1 MAQILKLQSGG
12 KLNFGNDSID
22 VTEDIINQYRNWGQ
36 NLPEDE
42 RQAYNKIV
50 DAIQNGEYTIDLE
63 NHTISG
69 DNIEL
74 GLSERENRALHRDQ
88 TKTGQIITDLFR
100 SELREAQAAVWW
112 FTSYRPSKPDAERNH
127 YDISSPL
134 TINYEYD
141 GNGNFIT
148 VNGNRHYIGNQE
160 EDVVLKR
167 LNLLSRL
174 TNTEEWS
181 DTHDSITGYNGQ
193 DVAAYRELLQDAN
206 IDELK
211 TRITDGSITDEDK
224 TLLGSLG
231 IFADGTDN
239 DERHTIQTQYVANA
253 PFRTAGIAST
263 DIPEGFT
270 YDTTNGWSITDPN
283 LLSWIG
289 SGDVWLNKSFANQHE
304 GYGDLIA
311 NSPEGLGYFWINGN
325 LYAANNLDT
334 LRELDEFNNMVAARI
349 ADPNEDNQHIKWN
362 WSGNKTFYDTL
373 AENEWS
379 PLKFIRDSPVV
390 WYLNRTYS
398 NLNNPTFVLSNGF
411 NEYGDPQTQEFEYV
425 NREFRRL
432 ENFDRSSLTLR
443 EDDDLFDETTNPF
456 ILGLKTNGNEFR
468 TYISGNMIYV
478 VDSND
483 PNKYFFFD
491 GQKWCNQDGTTITD
505 PRTLQRLNNP
515 TGLTPLLFQNSLMGS
530 TRSHQTGGV
539 LQYGPIRQ
547 RYEAPKSN
555 QSNSSSSQ
563 STISEEPSEREI
575 TEDLSNVLGGEDFW
589 TNADKLEVAA
599 LVADIG
605 SLGISFVPGANLAAA
620 GIGAAGSIT
629 NFASDVSRD
638 GLDWGDVGE
647 LGLNLLFDI
656 GTIVPGLGG
665 ISKSAKAAKAIKSSS
680 AIRKFMDVLGKATGV
695 TGAANAILTSW
706 ENIQDGEWTVSD
718 IRNIVNGIHGAM
730 SITRAPSTGR
740 RRDGIELASR
750 EHPDNPVVI
759 TGDQLRSLRGRNIG
773 EQQNIL
779 LDIAQNNGIKYN
791 SPTEMMSDLNLSGRK
806 RFIFG
811 GEEGIPLG
819 TWWGRG
825 NRTPHFEIRPKGNNL
840 YNFWRNPAINR
851 LNRMNSEQSVTPFN
865 YAHDEYEWAPLFNAF
880 SVGNQ
885 PTQEEYYGVIV
896 PTYQEGGIMYGS
908 DSSRVKFPFNHLLN
922 WADLAVSVAGTN
934 RIAEETKEGIRKGMI
949 GSQQDPIRL
958 QRKLGIDNGLY
969 RKTVLTNQQL
979 KSAPLISSDV
989 NQNYANQ
996 LMRDV
1001 AVNQNLNAA
1010 NAQLSAM
1017 VDQNEAANLEISQ
1030 KEALANQQ
1038 IATANRQAWSKG
1050 LAALHEAEKS
1060 RITANATSAKQM
1072 LYQLRKDYDDE
1083 QKRRSALEERAIMSN
1098 AEIEYKNSL
1107 WQLFESK
1114 GGWSNL
1120 TSEQIDEYG
1129 NDWQRYV
1136 EDNYSTEATNRLLQA
1151 RTKAYNQIWQN
1162 SSTFDRRPFTSPT
1175 LMPTTTSSEVTTIT
1189 LKKGGT
1195 LSLNDKIILQQRK
1208 DVSKSIEKIND
1219 KIFKLFIEMYK

>member
-36 NLPEDE
+36 NLPEDV
-42 RQAYNKIV
+42 RQAYDKI
-50 DAIQNGEYTIDLE
+50 INGIRSGEYTIDLE

-69 DNIEL
+69 DNIEF

-88 TKTGQIITDLFR
+88 TKTGQIITDLIR
-100 SELREAQAAVWW
+100 PELSAVQAAIQH
-112 FTSYRPSKPDAERNH
+112 FTSYRPSKPDAPRNH

-141 GNGNFIT
+141 GNGGFTT
-148 VNGNRHYIGNQE
+148 VNGNRTYLGNQN
-160 EDVVLKR
+160 DDPVLKR
-167 LNLLSRL
+167 LDLLSGL

-181 DTHDSITGYNGQ
+181 DTHDSITGYNDQ
-193 DVAAYRELLQDAN
+193 DVAAYRELLHNVN
-206 IDELK
+206 IDDLK

-224 TLLGSLG
+224 TLLESLG

-239 DERHTIQTQYVANA
+239 DRRHELLTQYEANA
-253 PFRTAGIAST
+253 PYRTAGIAST
-263 DIPEGFT
+263 NIPTGFA

-283 LLSWIG
+283 LLSLIG
-289 SGDVWLNKSFANQHE
+289 GRDVWLNASFANE
-304 GYGDLIA
+304 NEEYNDLIA
-311 NSPEGLGYFWINGN
+311 NSPEGLGYFWINGQ
-325 LYAANNLDT
+325 LYAANNLRD
-334 LRELDEFNNMVAARI
+334 LQQLDAFQRMVEARM
-349 ADPNEDNQHIKWN
+349 ADLNEDNQYIKWN
-362 WSGNKTFYDTL
+362 WSGKKTFYDTL

-390 WYLNRTYS
+390 QYLNRTYS
-398 NLNNPTFVLSNGF
+398 NLNNPTFVLSHGF
-411 NEYGDPQTQEFEYV
+411 NEYGDPITQEFEYV
-425 NREFRRL
+425 KGNFRRL

-443 EDDDLFDETTNPF
+443 EEDDLFDETTNPF
-456 ILGLKTNGNEFR
+456 ILDLETNGNKFR

-491 GQKWCNQDGTTITD
+491 GQKWRDQDNTTITD
-505 PRTLQRLNNP
+505 PKILQRLNNP
-515 TGLTPLLFQNSLMGS
+515 MRF
-530 TRSHQTGGV
+530 TRYHQTGGV

-665 ISKSAKAAKAIKSSS
+665 VSKSAKAAKAIKSSS

-759 TGDQLRSLRGRNIG
+759 TGDQLRTLRGRNIE

-811 GEEGIPLG
+811 GEERIPLG

-825 NRTPHFEIRPKGNNL
+825 NRTPHFEIRPKGNNW

-851 LNRMNSEQSVTPFN
+851 LNRMNSGKPVTPFN
-865 YAHDEYEWAPLFNAF
+865 YANYEWAPLFNAF

-896 PTYQEGGIMYGS
+896 PTYQEGGIMYGNTPR
-908 DSSRVKFPFNHLLN
+908 RVKPPIGQYLDASRLD
-922 WADLAVSVAGTN
+922 AAIKATN
-934 RIAEETKEGIRKGMI
+934 KIAEETKEGIINGMI

-1050 LAALHEAEKS
+1050 LAALNEAEKA
-1060 RITANATSAKQM
+1060 RITANATSVNQM
-1072 LYQLRKDYDDE
+1072 LYQIRKEYDDE
-1083 QKRRSALEERAIMSN
+1083 QKRRSALEERSIMSN

-1107 WQLFESK
+1107 RQLFESK
-1114 GGWSNL
+1114 GSWNNL
-1120 TSEQIDEYG
+1120 TNEQREEYG

-1136 EDNYSTEATNRLLQA
+1136 EETYPTEATNLLLQA

-1175 LMPTTTSSEVTTIT
+1175 LMPTTTPSEVPTTI

>member
-42 RQAYNKIV
+42 RQAYNKII

-69 DNIEL
+69 DNIEF
-74 GLSERENRALHRDQ
+74 GLSERENRVLHRDQ
-88 TKTGQIITDLFR
+88 TNAGRIITDLFR
-100 SELREAQAAVWW
+100 PELSAVQAAIQH
-112 FTSYRPSKPDAERNH
+112 FTSYRPSKPDAPRNH
-127 YDISSPL
+127 YDISNSL
-134 TINYEYD
+134 TINYEYNPED
-141 GNGNFIT
+141 AQFTT
-148 VNGNRHYIGNQE
+148 VNGNRTYLGNQN
-160 EDVVLKR
+160 DDPVLKR
-167 LNLLSRL
+167 LDLLSRL
-174 TNTEEWS
+174 TDTEEWS

-193 DVAAYRELLQDAN
+193 DVAAYRELLKDVN
-206 IDELK
+206 IDDLK
-211 TRITDGSITDEDK
+211 TRITDGSITDTDK
-224 TLLGSLG
+224 TLLESLG

-239 DERHTIQTQYVANA
+239 DERHTILTQYEANA
-253 PFRTAGIAST
+253 PYRTAGIAAT
-263 DIPEGFT
+263 DIPRGFS
-270 YDTTNGWSITDPN
+270 YDTTNGWSIIDPT
-283 LLSWIG
+283 LSNKIG
-289 SGDVWLNKSFANQHE
+289 QGDVWLNQSFASQNSN
-304 GYGDLIA
+304 YGDLIE
-311 NSPEGLGYFWINGN
+311 NSPEGLGYFWIDGN
-325 LYAANNLDT
+325 LYAANNLT
-334 LRELDEFNNMVAARI
+334 ELKQLEAFNNMVAARR
-349 ADPNEDNQHIKWN
+349 ANPNEDNQYIRWN
-362 WSGNKTFYDTL
+362 WTNMPIYSVLG
-373 AENEWS
+373 ENMWS
-379 PLKFIRDSPVV
+379 PYPWIRDALTIAH
-390 WYLNRTYS
+390 LNQTGTYDNPLFLVS
-398 NLNNPTFVLSNGF
+398 NEVDEWGNPIEHF
-411 NEYGDPQTQEFEYV
+411 FEYV
-425 NREFRRL
+425 NGQLQPYFGEP
-432 ENFDRSSLTLR
+432 EINSNRSETIDYFTDSLNTDN
-443 EDDDLFDETTNPF
+443 EYSVIDLNGIIYLVKNDEPSKYYYKN
-456 ILGLKTNGNEFR
+456 NGIWYNSNNEQIDNNG
-468 TYISGNMIYV
+468 YIN
-478 VDSND
+478 
-483 PNKYFFFD
+483 
-491 GQKWCNQDGTTITD
+491 T
-505 PRTLQRLNNP
+505 LNNFLN
-515 TGLTPLLFQNSLMGS
+515 LTSSVQ
-530 TRSHQTGGV
+530 THQKGGI
-539 LQYGPIRQ
+539 LKYGPLKIDSKPT
-547 RYEAPKSN
+547 EPS

-665 ISKSAKAAKAIKSSS
+665 VSKSAKAAKAIKSSS

-779 LDIAQNNGIKYN
+779 LNIAQNNGIKYN

-811 GEEGIPLG
+811 GEERIPLG

-825 NRTPHFEIRPKGNNL
+825 NRTPHFEIRPKGNNW

-851 LNRMNSEQSVTPFN
+851 LNRMNSEQPVTPFN
-865 YAHDEYEWAPLFNAF
+865 YAHYKYKWAPLFNAF

-908 DSSRVKFPFNHLLN
+908 DSSRVKIPFNYVLN
-922 WADLAVSVAGTN
+922 WEDLTVSKAGTN

-958 QRKLGIDNGLY
+958 QRKLGTDNGLY

-1017 VDQNEAANLEISQ
+1017 VDQNEATNLEISQ

-1107 WQLFESK
+1107 RQLFESK
-1114 GGWSNL
+1114 GDWNAL
-1120 TSEQIDEYG
+1120 TPEQIDEYG
-1129 NDWQRYV
+1129 RDWQRYV
-1136 EDNYSTEATNRLLQA
+1136 EETYPTEATNLLLQA
-1151 RTKAYNQIWQN
+1151 RTNAYNQIWQN

-1175 LMPTTTSSEVTTIT
+1175 LMPTTTPSEVTTTI